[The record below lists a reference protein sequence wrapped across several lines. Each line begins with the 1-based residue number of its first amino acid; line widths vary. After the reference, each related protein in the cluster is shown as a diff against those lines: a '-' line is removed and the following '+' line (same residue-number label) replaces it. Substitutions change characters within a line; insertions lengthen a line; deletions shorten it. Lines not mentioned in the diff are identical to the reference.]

1 MRITTEVST
10 TFAQRLRNEESRVF
24 LAFQVLGVSHKSI
37 SNAIGRSEPT
47 ISFWARGQ
55 KPIPPEYLQQLIQLG
70 RDQCRAAA
78 ELAKQFAHGTGVE
91 AFATLRDVRLAEQL
105 LDEVEVAA

>member
-1 MRITTEVST
+1 MRIVTEVST
-10 TFAQRLRNEESRVF
+10 TFAQRVTNKESRVF

-37 SNAIGRSEPT
+37 CDSVGRSDST

-55 KPIPPEYLQQLIQLG
+55 KPIPPEYLQQLIRLG

-78 ELAKQFAHGTGVE
+78 KLAEQFTTHTGIDSSV
-91 AFATLRDVRLAEQL
+91 TTRDVQLAEQL
-105 LDEVEVAA
+105 LDEVEFAS